1 MKTKLVKS
9 LMGVSAPSSK
19 WQSMVLRLIVTAGLM
34 VLTLNGCTTPGFR
47 LNGNFNS
54 QPLGKPQQFPIP
66 SPPNDQFTW
75 LVHEPLAS
83 VIVANPAGG
92 KWVLTTPTR
101 DFVLVDPDRMHE
113 YLLATSEPFNFA
125 GSPIRGTFSIRLVGT
140 GRVSFGVRAVRG
152 NVRSFICAGELFVG
166 PFTPGGDVGVV
177 VGDPSIVDNFDRWKY
192 EGFPVT
198 AIGSY
203 KPAEEDKP
211 GETAQ
216 FFYTIDQS
224 RQTVHLTVGGAG
236 QGTSENNYSFSGP
249 IQQLSLCLFLRQP
262 GLRTVVLTND
272 VTMEEL

>member
-1 MKTKLVKS
+1 
-9 LMGVSAPSSK
+9 
-19 WQSMVLRLIVTAGLM
+19 M

-54 QPLGKPQQFPIP
+54 QALGKPQQFPIP

-75 LVHEPLAS
+75 LVHQPLAS
-83 VIVANPAGG
+83 VIVANPARG
-92 KWVLTTPTR
+92 KWVLTTPTH
-101 DFVLVDPDRMHE
+101 DFVFVDPDRMHQ

-125 GSPIRGTFSIRLVGT
+125 GSQMRGTFSIRLVGT

-166 PFTPGGDVGVV
+166 PFTPGGEVAVV
-177 VGDPSIVDNFDRWKY
+177 NGDSSIIDNLDRWKY

-198 AIGSY
+198 SIGSY
-203 KPAEEDKP
+203 IP
-211 GETAQ
+211 GQTAQ

-224 RQTVHLTVGGAG
+224 SQTFRLNVGGAG
-236 QGTSENNYSFSGP
+236 QGNSENNYSFSGA
-249 IQQLSLCLFLRQP
+249 IQQLELCLFLRQP
-262 GLRTVVLTND
+262 GLRTVVFTND